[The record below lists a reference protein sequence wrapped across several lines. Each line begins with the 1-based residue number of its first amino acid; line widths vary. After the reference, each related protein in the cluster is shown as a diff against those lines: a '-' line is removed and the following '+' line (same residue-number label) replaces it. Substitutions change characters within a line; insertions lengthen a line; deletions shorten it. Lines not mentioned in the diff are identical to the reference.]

1 MASAYKNIVTTVGST
16 GDVTVYTCP
25 TATVALVRN
34 INMYNSHTGSI
45 VTYCKITDS
54 SASATVILQKIT
66 LATLASSSATA
77 DASFTGPFV
86 LEASDTL
93 VLNCA
98 TAAKVQFFAN
108 VLELS

>member
-1 MASAYKNIVTTVGST
+1 MSSAYKNIVTTVGST
-16 GDVTVYTCP
+16 GDVVVYTCP
-25 TATVALVRN
+25 AATAALVKN
-34 INMYNSHTGSI
+34 INLYNSHTASI
-45 VTYCKITDS
+45 VIFCKVTDS

-86 LEASDTL
+86 LEAGDTL

-98 TAAKVQFFAN
+98 TAAKIQLFAN